1 MSTNKGL
8 TEIADRLREAG
19 KILIV
24 AHAYPDCDAF
34 GSQLALGNILS
45 SMGKDVVLYGEA
57 PPSHIL
63 DFLPGCEKLSTDLPE
78 IDAFDCIVALD
89 CGDAARLGKNKEHL
103 LQIRP
108 ILVIDHHNGHKM
120 FGDVSWVEDFRS
132 STGEMVY
139 ELSLLLEA
147 DLSYDTAYCLYATIV
162 SDTGSFKYSSTSM
175 RCLEIA
181 SKLVALGVK
190 PAEIAGK
197 IFDNFSK
204 NRLCLLQNVLSTL
217 QLYEQDQVAVITV
230 TCEQYQ
236 ETGTIPEDTELFINY
251 PRSLNTVKVAAF
263 IKETKEERISVS
275 MRSKGRYDIAEVA
288 RKFGGGG
295 HRNAAGFKVPGM
307 TQSEVLEALLPELR
321 QLVS

>member
-1 MSTNKGL
+1 MSMNKGL
-8 TEIADRLREAG
+8 TEIADRLRNAG
-19 KILIV
+19 RILIV

-45 SMGKDVVLYGEA
+45 SIGKKVVLYGEE

-63 DFLPGCEKLSTDLPE
+63 DFLPGCEKLSTGLPA
-78 IDAFDCIVALD
+78 IDAFDCVVALD
-89 CGDAARLGKNKEHL
+89 CGDAERLGKNKAHL
-103 LQIRP
+103 LQIQP
-108 ILVIDHHNGHKM
+108 VLVIDHHNGHKI

-139 ELSLLLEA
+139 ELSLALGA
-147 DLSYDTAYCLYATIV
+147 DLSYDTAYCLYAAIV
-162 SDTGSFKYSSTSM
+162 SDTGSFKYSSTSA

-190 PAEIAGK
+190 PVEISGK

-251 PRSLNTVKVAAF
+251 PRSLNTVKVAVF
-263 IKETKEERISVS
+263 IKETVEERISVS
-275 MRSKGRYDIAEVA
+275 IRSKGKYDIAKVA

-295 HRNAAGFKVPGM
+295 HRNAAGFKVPDM
-307 TQSEVLEALLPELR
+307 TFSQVLDALLPELR
-321 QLVS
+321 KLVN